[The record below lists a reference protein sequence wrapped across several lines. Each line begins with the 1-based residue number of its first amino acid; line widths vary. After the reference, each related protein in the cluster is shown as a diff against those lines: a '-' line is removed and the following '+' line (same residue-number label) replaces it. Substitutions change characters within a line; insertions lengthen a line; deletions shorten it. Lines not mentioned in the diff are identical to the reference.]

1 MLHSTS
7 SGPPVFVKR
16 FDRCVA
22 ECHLN
27 QFLLTSILQVNA
39 AMSNDRDSTNSIPS
53 ISLQEISA
61 ILETHIAPVITAT
74 AFVRIPSGS
83 HEVYKVTDSGNAQY
97 ILKLGARMWPQK
109 IESEVATLTYFRNY
123 TRIPVPT
130 IRGYRVG
137 NWQTDYV
144 LVDFI
149 EGQKLAF
156 LWSDLSQ
163 PEQISYIKQVASIY
177 AELDR
182 TSFVSIG
189 SLQLGGAVGPLD
201 SLDTVTAPDG
211 LLVGTSLGPYENLQ
225 AFWRGQLQYSIDQLA
240 SDPLLAD
247 NADLCQDLRS
257 WAEHWAQKAPDADDY
272 SLFGLE
278 CIKREDIIVK
288 DGRIVAVVDLENFQI
303 NVPEFLKLF
312 SPLHFGEE
320 ILQVF
325 DEECEKLGVRAWVKM
340 DSASKARYDYC
351 SRTTLIMQNIVPGD
365 YNSYL
370 RSNDLVGLKV
380 RLAEA
385 RDALLSTLNEGA

>member
-1 MLHSTS
+1 
-7 SGPPVFVKR
+7 
-16 FDRCVA
+16 
-22 ECHLN
+22 
-27 QFLLTSILQVNA
+27 
-39 AMSNDRDSTNSIPS
+39 MSNDRDSANSIPL

-61 ILETHIAPVITAT
+61 ILKTHIAPVVTAT

-109 IESEVATLTYFRNY
+109 IESEVATLTYFRNH
-123 TRIPVPT
+123 TQIPVPT

-156 LWSDLSQ
+156 LWSHLSQ
-163 PEQISYIKQVASIY
+163 PEQISYVKQVASIY

-182 TSFVSIG
+182 TSFTSIG
-189 SLQLGGAVGPLD
+189 SLRLGGAVGSLD
-201 SLDTVTAPDG
+201 SLDTLTGPDG
-211 LLVGTSLGPYENLQ
+211 LLVGTSLGPYESLQ
-225 AFWRGQLQYSIDQLA
+225 AFWRGQLHHSIEQLA

-247 NADLCQDLRS
+247 NADLHQDLYC
-257 WAEHWAQKAPDADDY
+257 WAEHWAQKAPEPDAY
-272 SLFGLE
+272 SLFGIE
-278 CIKREDIIVK
+278 CIKTNDIIVR

-303 NVPEFLKLF
+303 NAPEFLKLH
-312 SPLHFGEE
+312 SPLHFDGEM
-320 ILQVF
+320 LQVF
-325 DEECEKLGVRAWVKM
+325 NEECEKLGVRAWVKT

-351 SRTTLIMQNIVPGD
+351 LRSTLIMQNIVPGD
-365 YNSYL
+365 YNLYL